1 MAINKPQV
9 AYYLTFNTQLKY
21 SSASKAALLVSKI
34 LKPDG
39 KQPRYSVTCGLLI
52 AIKSNELS
60 LLKKLL

>member
-21 SSASKAALLVSKI
+21 SSASKTALLVSKI